1 MFTSQPYDGVPRE
14 GVIIIS
20 KENFKNILN
29 PFSPRAKFAII
40 KETNPNFWYRNRLL
54 NTHDGVGATSI
65 DKALEKRPYFDDEGY
80 LKINPNTKK
89 LDYHPFNISKK
100 LSIENRDTPSVY
112 Y

>member
-29 PFSPRAKFAII
+29 P
-40 KETNPNFWYRNRLL
+40 LL